1 MDQENQE
8 NVIVKEENKIMTFDE
23 FLSDSKNQAEFDR
36 RVSKAID
43 TARKTWD
50 EDNAK
55 KQAEIEANAKLSAEE
70 RAKKQLADIT
80 KERDEL
86 KSTISKRDMR
96 EKGLDYIKSKG
107 YNSMISDLV
116 DLSSYSDEA
125 TMNKAIDDINGKL
138 SKAINS
144 SVNSRTQ
151 ERGYTTRPTVDK
163 PADNGFKF
171 DFTPVK

>member
-1 MDQENQE
+1 MN
-8 NVIVKEENKIMTFDE
+8 FDE
-23 FLSDSKNQAEFDR
+23 FLSDKANQAEFDR
-36 RVSKAID
+36 RVQKALE

-50 EDNAK
+50 EDNTK

-86 KSTISKRDMR
+86 KSTIAKRDMK

-116 DLSSYSDEA
+116 DLGNYEDENS
-125 TMNKAIDDINGKL
+125 MNKAIDDLNGKL
-138 SKAINS
+138 STAINKG
-144 SVNSRTQ
+144 VNSRTQ
-151 ERGYTTRPTVDK
+151 ERPYRTQPTMNK
-163 PADNGFKF
+163 PTDPAFNFGF
-171 DFTPVK
+171 TSVK